1 MSNGVPALSGPVQEN
16 TWAPRASLIQPF
28 QDQNHDTE
36 FLVVSNACAQGS
48 EAVVAAGPGG
58 ITSQIP
64 TYCSPESPIM
74 IRKLMDN
81 NVSTEVAWRGDPS
94 TLYPVQFL
102 GGNPSEIVAAA
113 FQNYDSA
120 GGAVLGIVGS
130 SVVYNFTFPAK

>member
-1 MSNGVPALSGPVQEN
+1 MVRISPSF
-16 TWAPRASLIQPF
+16 TW
-28 QDQNHDTE
+28 DQNHDTE

-48 EAVVAAGPGG
+48 EAVVEVGPNGLP
-58 ITSQIP
+58 TSQIP

-74 IRKLMDN
+74 IRKLMNN

-102 GGNPSEIVAAA
+102 GGKPSEIAEAA
-113 FQNYDSA
+113 FRNYDSA
-120 GGAVLGIVGS
+120 GGAVLGVVGS